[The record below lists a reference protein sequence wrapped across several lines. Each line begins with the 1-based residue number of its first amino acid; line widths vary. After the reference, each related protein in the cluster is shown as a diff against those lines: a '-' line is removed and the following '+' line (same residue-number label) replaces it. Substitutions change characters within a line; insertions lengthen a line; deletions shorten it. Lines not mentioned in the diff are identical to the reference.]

1 MSTPLNAL
9 IIGAGSIGGLIDDPN
24 SKNIASHAHAYSIAT
39 ETTLHAICEPNE
51 LNAFAFME
59 RWGEVEHFVTID
71 DIGEG
76 PYDIV
81 SVASIT
87 TEHFNHLSR
96 LLHRNDCSMILCEK
110 PVVSTKEELSTL
122 ATLIHNS
129 KKKILINLIRRYN
142 NAFITLAE
150 QVHRGDYGKNLGFQ
164 GVCTKGLLHNGSHLL
179 GVLSHL
185 LGPLH
190 TIRAFNASLCH
201 GDVCG
206 EFGISLEHGNGTVS
220 VLSPCEYSL
229 FEVTLWFEH
238 AVIKILDGGE
248 IIEIYSKIPSPLY
261 KGYFALEHRETIHT
275 NLSQYALDSLEF
287 LLHQSAQECREILNE
302 HLLIHDRIFQTMEKV
317 F

>member
-9 IIGAGSIGGLIDDPN
+9 IVGAGSIGGLIDDPN
-24 SKNIASHAHAYSIAT
+24 SKNIASHAHAYSISNET
-39 ETTLHAICEPNE
+39 ELRAICEPNE

-59 RWGEVEHFVTID
+59 RWGDVEHFVTLE

-87 TEHFNHLSR
+87 AEHFNHLSR
-96 LLHRNDCSMILCEK
+96 LLHRDDCSMILCEK

-122 ATLIHNS
+122 TTLIHNS
-129 KKKILINLIRRYN
+129 KKKIIINLIRRYN
-142 NAFITLAE
+142 SAFIDLAE
-150 QVHRGDYGKNLGFQ
+150 QVHRGIYGKNLGFQ

-206 EFGISLEHGNGTVS
+206 EFGISLEHGVGTVS

-229 FEVTLWFEH
+229 FEATLWFEH
-238 AVIKILDGGE
+238 AVLKILDGGE

-287 LLHQSAQECREILNE
+287 LLHRSSEECREILNE
-302 HLLIHDRIFQTMEKV
+302 HLLIHERIFQTMEKV
-317 F
+317 Y